1 MRGAIRLIAVVA
13 TASLLLGTPS
23 HAFLPQR
30 QQLLLPRSS
39 CSWNTKLHV
48 VVVEPSH
55 IWETT
60 ASFLISQATDDD
72 VETTVSYSKAS
83 YYTVLALYI
92 MSFPGLWSQIK
103 RSTSAKVKRKTFVS
117 PGGNATGGK
126 DLRQQAGE
134 IMACKLCLFV
144 ACM

>member
-13 TASLLLGTPS
+13 TASLFGTS

-30 QQLLLPRSS
+30 QQLLPRSS
-39 CSWNTKLHV
+39 CSWNTKLH

-60 ASFLISQATDDD
+60 ASFLISQAANDD

-117 PGGNATGGK
+117 PGENVTGGK

-134 IMACKLCLFV
+134 IMACKLCLFCAV
-144 ACM
+144 YV

>member
-13 TASLLLGTPS
+13 TASLLFGTS